1 MDADKEQQL
10 LKMAK
15 AHYENYA
22 DVGKFAK
29 VLGLKPGVVYLT
41 LKRHSFIKQNET
53 TQYRVLDAYYQH
65 NGNLR
70 AITETVGL
78 SVWIVAKT
86 LEQLGLSPN
95 WANYKAQAESSAKGD
110 VAEAEFRQL
119 VPSALDMN
127 RQYSRNNAVFDF
139 IVNEKTVDVKLTTL
153 AKSGKN
159 FLQYSF
165 RVRRTA
171 DDNELPDFFCLFCVI
186 DKTKPFGAGNYY
198 VLLIPKEVIPDRNMN
213 VAITA
218 KGGTSNSS
226 MYWDFEVE
234 PTALASILGDI

>member
-22 DVGKFAK
+22 DVGRFAK
-29 VLGLKPGVVYLT
+29 VLDLKPGIVYLA
-41 LKRHSFIKQNET
+41 LKHHSFIKQNET

-70 AITETVGL
+70 AITEAVGL

-95 WANYKAQAESSAKGD
+95 WYHYKAQAESSVKGD
-110 VAEAEFRQL
+110 VAEAEFRRL
-119 VPSALDMN
+119 VPSAVDMN

-139 IVNEKTVDVKLTTL
+139 IVNDKTVDVKLSTL
-153 AKSGKN
+153 SKSGRN
-159 FLQYSF
+159 FVQYNLK
-165 RVRRTA
+165 VRNTP
-171 DDNELPDFFCLFCVI
+171 DDNNLPDFFCIFCVI
-186 DKTKPFGAGNYY
+186 DRDKPFKEGNYRI
-198 VLLIPKEVIPDRNMN
+198 LLVPKEIIPEGNMKI
-213 VAITA
+213 AISR
-218 KGGTSNSS
+218 KGGTANS
-226 MYWDFEVE
+226 MLYWDFEVE